1 MDGEE
6 GGVMMRVRRLL
17 GIALISLWAFTL
29 PGITA
34 SADVV
39 PGDVIDKSNWQ
50 KIEGLVPEPL
60 LNWVKQ
66 GDSIKIGE
74 LDYNP
79 AELYSPAI
87 SQSLAENVGKYELN
101 KEDVIVD
108 VKTGKLPEFIVG
120 IPFPVI
126 DLADPKAGQKIMH
139 NKFYYQ
145 YGVGNTRAP
154 FRMEWIG
161 RGRGFERAIEAEYS
175 MLVLDSNPAA
185 MKEPNPDNEL
195 MLSSAR
201 VVHPPDIS
209 GTNVLAWRY
218 RDERPDY
225 THVYVPAIRRLRR
238 MSAGSRSDS
247 YLGSD
252 MCVDDNWGY
261 AGKVSAFEW
270 KVLRKEEQ
278 LVPFCEG
285 DPLRLFLND
294 EGEWETAQ
302 EDRKLGLGYEVEGYQ
317 GAPWL
322 PLNVVY
328 VKRPTYVLECK
339 AKDRYYNYGTVYLWV
354 DADVYLPAYKVIH
367 DRAGDYW
374 KSVVIFFL
382 ALASEDG
389 KKKVVAPGAQLA
401 VDDRSRHGSIGIT
414 LDPKNTTFFEA
425 SLDRNDFSLG
435 GFQKLCK

>member
-1 MDGEE
+1 MIRAGRMLA
-6 GGVMMRVRRLL
+6 VT
-17 GIALISLWAFTL
+17 LISLWAFTL
-29 PGITA
+29 PGTTA
-34 SADVV
+34 SADVA

-60 LNWVKQ
+60 LNWIKQ

-74 LDYNP
+74 LDYDL
-79 AELYSPAI
+79 AEFYSPAI
-87 SQSLAENVGKYELN
+87 AQSLAENVGKYALN
-101 KEDVIVD
+101 QDDVIVG

-126 DLADPKAGQKIMH
+126 DPADPDAGQKIMF

-145 YGVGNTRAP
+145 YGIGSTRAP
-154 FRMEWIG
+154 FRLEWIG
-161 RGRGFERAIEAEYS
+161 RKRGFERAIEAEFC
-175 MLVLDSNPAA
+175 MLVLDSTPAA
-185 MKEPNPDNEL
+185 KKESNPDNEL
-195 MLSSAR
+195 VLSYGR

-209 GTNVLAWRY
+209 GTNVMTWRY
-218 RDERPDY
+218 RDERPDF

-238 MSAGSRSDS
+238 MSPGSRSDS

-261 AGKVSAFEW
+261 AGKVGAFDW

-285 DPLRLFLND
+285 DPIRVFLND
-294 EGEWETAQ
+294 EGEWESAQ
-302 EDRKLGLGYEVEGYQ
+302 HDRKLGLGYEAKGYQ

-354 DADVYLPAYKVIH
+354 DADVYLPAYKVMH

-374 KSVVIFFL
+374 KSGVIFFL
-382 ALASEDG
+382 ALTDEEG
-389 KKKVVAPGAQLA
+389 KKKMVAPGGQLT
-401 VDDRSRHGSIGIT
+401 VDDRSQHGSIGIAMGPT
-414 LDPKNTTFFEA
+414 VTSLFDA